1 MPRWRLIEDGEA
13 SGPWNM
19 GVDEALLASARQGH
33 PSIRLYR
40 WRGPWLSLGYGQ
52 QVDPRLER
60 ACEEADVGRVRR
72 VTGGRAVL
80 HGQDLTYAVASPE
93 VLLPPTLFGAYD
105 WVARVLVDALQ
116 RLGVAAT
123 RSGPDARAP
132 GREVFDCFAQ
142 AAPEEICVA
151 DRKLAG
157 SAQRRVG
164 GALLQH
170 GSIRLS
176 PDPDAAIEATGLAGA
191 GATNLAELAGP
202 TRGPVS
208 EEALRS
214 ALASSFEGLLGQPLD
229 RGALSTGEEAMA
241 RERELSCGR
250 EALWAPS
257 AAAQTPPTASST
269 SLRCR

>member
-1 MPRWRLIEDGEA
+1 MSRWRLIEDGEA

-60 ACEEADVGRVRR
+60 ACEEAGVGRVRR

-93 VLLPPTLFGAYD
+93 ALLPPTLLGAYD
-105 WVARVLVDALQ
+105 WVARVLVDAL
-116 RLGVAAT
+116 RCLGVAAT

-132 GREVFDCFAQ
+132 GRELFDCFAQ

-176 PDPDAAIEATGLAGA
+176 PDPDVAIEATGLAGA
-191 GATNLAELAGP
+191 GATDLAELS
-202 TRGPVS
+202 GPVS
-208 EEALRS
+208 EEVLRS
-214 ALASSFEGLLGQPLD
+214 ALASSFEGVLGQPLE
-229 RGALSTGEEAMA
+229 RGGLSRGEQAMA

-250 EALWAPS
+250 EPLWAPS
-257 AAAQTPPTASST
+257 AAAQTPPAASST
-269 SLRCR
+269 SIR